1 MNDSGRRNFMK
12 TVAAHGV
19 GLGLAGATIGIPQLA
34 RAQGAGLKWASL
46 LPGFTVL
53 ITEYIVA
60 KGLDKKHGVNLG
72 LPNAY
77 TSVGTYYNDFVAGQY
92 DVCIGTW
99 DTFAARYLAGVPIRF
114 LCSIS
119 TGNMINIIA
128 PGSGPATLKELEGK
142 TLATPQSTGTYRLT
156 RAIIKDLIGTD
167 IESAMKVQNVDN
179 PAAAVTLVMANRA
192 DAALSW
198 EPNISSGI
206 KKVPDMRIVF
216 NTGEEYRKKKGL
228 DLPFFGVAIRQ
239 EALAKDAGIA
249 GRLDKVFAD
258 CVAGIMGNVDDATTL
273 VASKSGIPADVMK
286 LAITSG
292 RMQLKHLSMADE
304 TGRKAVKTA
313 ADLLGKNG
321 LLPRALDD
329 KFFAA

>member
-1 MNDSGRRNFMK
+1 MNDSNRRNFMK
-12 TVAAHGV
+12 AVAVHGA
-19 GLGLAGATIGIPQLA
+19 GLGLAGATFGIPQLA
-34 RAQGAGLKWASL
+34 MAQDPRLKWASL

-60 KGLDKKHGVNLG
+60 KGLDKKHGINLG
-72 LPNAY
+72 APNAY

-128 PGSGPATLKELEGK
+128 PGNGPATLKELAGK

-156 RAIIKDLIGTD
+156 RAIIKDLTDTD

-206 KKVPDMRIVF
+206 KRVPDMRIVF
-216 NTGEEYRKKKGL
+216 NTGEEYRKAKGL
-228 DLPFFGVAIRQ
+228 DLPFFGIAIRQ
-239 EALAKDAGIA
+239 DALAKDAGIA

-258 CVAGIMGNVDDATTL
+258 CVAGIMGNVDEAATL
-273 VASKSGIPADVMK
+273 VASKSGIPADVLK
-286 LAITSG
+286 LAIKSG
-292 RMQLKHLSMADE
+292 RMQLKHLSMADD
-304 TGRKAVKTA
+304 TGRKSVKTA
-313 ADLLGKNG
+313 AALLTKNG
-321 LLPRALDD
+321 LLPRELDD

>member
-1 MNDSGRRNFMK
+1 MNDSSRRTFLK
-12 TVAAHGV
+12 AAAV
-19 GLGLAGATIGIPQLA
+19 QGLGLSLAGSALSIPQLA
-34 RAQGAGLKWASL
+34 RAEGAALKWANL

-53 ITEYIVA
+53 ITQYIVA
-60 KGLDKKHGVNLG
+60 KGLGKKHGVNLG
-72 LPNAY
+72 ALNSY

-99 DTFAARYLAGVPIRF
+99 DTFSARYLAGVPIRF

-128 PGSGPATLKELEGK
+128 PASGPKTLKELEGK
-142 TLATPQSTGTYRLT
+142 TLACPQSTGTYRLT
-156 RAIIKDLIGTD
+156 RAIIKDLTDTD

-206 KKVPDMRIVF
+206 KRVPDMRILF
-216 NTGEEYRKKKGL
+216 NTGEEYRQKKGL
-228 DLPFFGVAIRQ
+228 DLPYFGVGIRE
-239 EALAKDAGIA
+239 EALARDPGIA
-249 GRLDKVFAD
+249 ARLDKVFAD
-258 CVAGIMGNVDDATTL
+258 CVAGIMADVDEATKL

-313 ADLLGKNG
+313 ADLLVKNS